1 MLLGMKLPNA
11 TLKQILI
18 KSGFIG
24 EEDFDAAAQSAGELG
39 RKVEDVLIF
48 RGFISEDALGKM
60 IAENLKVPFA
70 NLSHQ
75 TLTDEI
81 LAIIPEKMARTYKM
95 VPFAKEGTTLKVAM
109 DDTSDFEALEFA
121 KRHTGLS
128 VVPYY
133 ANSADIRKALGQYK
147 KNIKAAFDKAIEE
160 NIKQATPESDP
171 AKAAE
176 KLPIIKVLDTIFEYA
191 VAERASDIHIETGP
205 AEVVVRFRIDGALRD
220 IVKLPRGIETALVA
234 RIKILSN
241 LRIDEHRIPQD
252 GRHKFNIDDDVISLR
267 ISIIPGFYGEN
278 VVMRLL
284 AESARPLS
292 LAELGITGKNLQLI
306 NANMEKPHGMILVTG
321 PTGSGK
327 TTTLYSILN
336 ILNEIDVK
344 ICTIEDPIEYSV
356 ARINQ
361 IQVNPKAGMDFAAG
375 LRALL
380 RHDPDI
386 IMVGEIRD
394 KETGQI
400 AVHAAL
406 TGHLVLSTLHTNDA
420 PGTIPRLLDM
430 GVEGYLV
437 ASTTNVIVAQR
448 LVRKL
453 CQSCLVQYT
462 PEREILNTLANDLK
476 LDIRMQK
483 FYKSEGC
490 DECRGKGFRGRVG
503 IYEVLG
509 MTDPMRKLITARAT
523 SDLIRKQAV
532 EEGMVTMLQDGLDK
546 VSSGLTTVEEVISAV
561 LIE

>member
-1 MLLGMKLPNA
+1 MKLPTA
-11 TLKQILI
+11 TLKNILVGG
-18 KSGFIG
+18 GFVP
-24 EEDFDAAAQSAGELG
+24 EADFDDAQRTAINLG
-39 RKVEDVLIF
+39 RKIEDIIVF
-48 RGFISEDALGKM
+48 RGFISEDALGQL
-60 IAENLKVPFA
+60 ISENLKVPYA
-70 NLSHQ
+70 NLGRISIP
-75 TLTDEI
+75 DDI
-81 LAIIPEKMARTYKM
+81 LSLIPEKLARSYHM
-95 VPFAKEGTTLKVAM
+95 VPFAKEGATLKVAM
-109 DDTSDFEALEFA
+109 EDPFDFEAVEFV
-121 KRHTGLS
+121 KRHTSLA
-128 VVPYY
+128 VETYL
-133 ANSADIRKALGQYK
+133 ANSQEIRKALGQYK
-147 KNIKAAFDKAIEE
+147 KNIGQEFSKVIEE
-160 NIKQATPESDP
+160 NIKKATPEDDP
-171 AKAAE
+171 VKAAE

-191 VAERASDIHIETGP
+191 VSERASDIHIETQP
-205 AEVVVRFRIDGALRD
+205 DEVVVRFRIDGALQD
-220 IVKLPRGIETALVA
+220 IIKLPRGIETALVA

-252 GRHKFNIDDDVISLR
+252 GRYKFRMDDEIISLR

-292 LAELGITGKNLQLI
+292 LAELGISGHNLELI
-306 NANMEKPHGMILVTG
+306 KANMDKPNGMILVTG

-344 ICTIEDPIEYSV
+344 ICTIEDPIEYTVS
-356 ARINQ
+356 RITQ
-361 IQVNPKAGMDFAAG
+361 IQVNPKVGMDFAAG

-394 KETGQI
+394 QETAQI

-420 PGTIPRLLDM
+420 SGAVPRLLDM

-453 CQSCLVQYT
+453 CSSCLVSYI
-462 PEREILNTLANDLK
+462 PDKEILGTLTNEIHVDLK
-476 LDIRMQK
+476 IQK
-483 FYKSEGC
+483 FYHSKGC
-490 DECRGKGFRGRVG
+490 PECKGRGFKGRIG
-503 IYEVLG
+503 IYEVLS
-509 MTDPMRKLITARAT
+509 MTDELRKLVSKRVS
-523 SDLIRKQAV
+523 SDELKKQAI
-532 EEGMVTMLQDGLDK
+532 EDGMVTMLQDGLDK
-546 VSSGLTTVEEVISAV
+546 VASGLTTIEEVLSAV

>member
-1 MLLGMKLPNA
+1 MKLPNA
-11 TLKQILI
+11 TLKQILTS
-18 KSGFIG
+18 SGFIG
-24 EEDFDAAAQSAGELG
+24 PEDFDSAARSAADLN

-48 RGFISEDALGKM
+48 RGFISEDALGKL

-75 TLTDEI
+75 ILTDEI
-81 LAIIPEKMARTYKM
+81 LAIIPEKLARTYKM
-95 VPFAKEGTTLKVAM
+95 VPFAKEANTLKVAM
-109 DDTSDFEALEFA
+109 EDTSDFEALEFA
-121 KRHTGLS
+121 KRHTGLN
-128 VVPYY
+128 VLPYY
-133 ANSADIRKALGQYK
+133 ASSADIKKALGQYK
-147 KNIKAAFDKAIEE
+147 KNIRAAFDKAIEE

-191 VAERASDIHIETGP
+191 VAERASDIHIETQQV
-205 AEVVVRFRIDGALRD
+205 EVVVRFRIDGSLRD

-252 GRHKFNIDDDVISLR
+252 GRHKFNVDDDVISLR

-292 LAELGITGKNLQLI
+292 LDELGVTGRNLELLTS
-306 NANMEKPHGMILVTG
+306 NMEKPHGMILVTG

-327 TTTLYSILN
+327 TTTLYSVLN
-336 ILNEIDVK
+336 ILNEADVK

-380 RHDPDI
+380 RHDPNI

-394 KETGQI
+394 QETAQI

-437 ASTTNVIVAQR
+437 ASTTNVIMAQR

-453 CQSCLVQYT
+453 CQACLIEYK
-462 PEREILNTLANDLK
+462 PDKEILDTLTNDLK
-476 LDIRMQK
+476 IDVRAQK
-483 FYKSEGC
+483 FYKSKGC
-490 DECRGKGFRGRVG
+490 DECRKRGFKGRIG

-509 MTDPMRKLITARAT
+509 MSDPLRKLIGARAP
-523 SDLIRKQAV
+523 SDIIRKQAIT
-532 EEGMVTMLQDGLDK
+532 EGMITMLQDGLNK
-546 VSSGLTTVEEVISAV
+546 VASGLTTIEEVMSAV

>member
-1 MLLGMKLPNA
+1 MN
-11 TLKQILI
+11 
-18 KSGFIG
+18 
-24 EEDFDAAAQSAGELG
+24 
-39 RKVEDVLIF
+39 VL
-48 RGFISEDALGKM
+48 
-60 IAENLKVPFA
+60 
-70 NLSHQ
+70 
-75 TLTDEI
+75 
-81 LAIIPEKMARTYKM
+81 
-95 VPFAKEGTTLKVAM
+95 
-109 DDTSDFEALEFA
+109 
-121 KRHTGLS
+121 
-128 VVPYY
+128 PYY
-133 ANSADIRKALGQYK
+133 ASSADIKKALGQYK
-147 KNIKAAFDKAIEE
+147 KNIRAAFDKAIEE

-191 VAERASDIHIETGP
+191 VAERASDIHIETQQV
-205 AEVVVRFRIDGALRD
+205 EVVVRFRIDGSLRD

-252 GRHKFNIDDDVISLR
+252 GRHKFNVDDDVISLR

-292 LAELGITGKNLQLI
+292 LDELGVTGRNLELLTS
-306 NANMEKPHGMILVTG
+306 NMEKPHGMILVTG

-327 TTTLYSILN
+327 TTTLYSVLN
-336 ILNEIDVK
+336 ILNEADVK

-380 RHDPDI
+380 RHDPNI

-394 KETGQI
+394 QETAQI

-437 ASTTNVIVAQR
+437 ASTTNVIMAQR

-453 CQSCLVQYT
+453 CQACLIEYK
-462 PEREILNTLANDLK
+462 PDKEILDTLTNDLK
-476 LDIRMQK
+476 IDVRAQK
-483 FYKSEGC
+483 FYKSKGC
-490 DECRGKGFRGRVG
+490 DECRKRGFKGRIG

-509 MTDPMRKLITARAT
+509 MSDPLRKLIGARAP
-523 SDLIRKQAV
+523 SDIIRKQAIT
-532 EEGMVTMLQDGLDK
+532 EGMITMLQDGLNK
-546 VSSGLTTVEEVISAV
+546 VASGLTTIEEVMSAV